1 MDPTKWQE
9 LWPDHAAEIHE
20 RLEDLLAALNRL
32 TGTTH
37 DPMVEAAAT
46 QWVIERLEEWMAAD
60 MTAELELGSD
70 PNLGDE
76 D

>member
-1 MDPTKWQE
+1 MDPTQWQE
-9 LWPDHAAEIHE
+9 LWPDHAAEIRE
-20 RLEDLLAALNRL
+20 KLEDLITALNRL

-46 QWVIERLEEWMAAD
+46 QWAIERLQEWMTAD
-60 MTAELELGSD
+60 MTAELELGD
-70 PNLGDE
+70 DANLDE